1 MIRLSNL
8 SFAYGSKKVLEDFSL
23 ELSAGE
29 TVMITGPNGVGKST
43 ILRLLAG
50 VLKPV
55 SGEIDH
61 GLPEGTDPRLKTAF
75 LPDSLSIYRSMTPA
89 QAAEFHAG
97 FYITEPSDLELALK
111 AGIDINS
118 KISDLSV
125 GQRVLVHLSLILS
138 TDPELILI
146 DEVLH
151 SVDPYLRDIVF
162 RQLIAVMEKRNPIV
176 VMVNLNFHDIAN
188 LVDRVIFIGRDGIRL
203 DESVDD
209 LKAKTRRVIAEE
221 ISPEHPVLFIENVM
235 GKMHHIVYPFD
246 EQAENANFE
255 SIQKMDLTEIMTAFM
270 GGEYGVS

>member
-50 VLKPV
+50 VLIPV

-97 FYITEPSDLELALK
+97 FYNTEPADLKLALK
-111 AGIDINS
+111 AGIDVNS
-118 KISDLSV
+118 QISDLSI

-176 VMVNLNFHDIAN
+176 VMVNLNFHDIEN
-188 LVDRVIFIGRDGIRL
+188 LVDRVIFLGRDGIRL

-209 LKAKTRRVIAEE
+209 LKAKTRRVISEE
-221 ISPEHPVLFIENVM
+221 LSPEYPILLSETVM
-235 GKMHHIVYPFD
+235 GSKHHIVYPFERKYGEIAD
-246 EQAENANFE
+246 E
-255 SIQKMDLTEIMTAFM
+255 SIRKMDLTEIMTAFM
-270 GGEYGVS
+270 GGEYSVS

>member
-50 VLKPV
+50 VLIPV
-55 SGEIDH
+55 SGDIDH
-61 GLPEGTDPRLKTAF
+61 GLPEGIDPRLKTAF
-75 LPDSLSIYRSMTPA
+75 LPDSLSIYRSMTPT
-89 QAAEFHAG
+89 QAAEYHAG
-97 FYITEPSDLELALK
+97 IYNTEPSDLELALK
-111 AGIDINS
+111 AGIDVNS
-118 KISDLSV
+118 IISDLSV

-162 RQLIAVMEKRNPIV
+162 RQLIAVMEKRNPTV
-176 VMVNLNFHDIAN
+176 VMVNLNFHEIEHLA
-188 LVDRVIFIGRDGIRL
+188 DRVVFLGRDGIRL

-221 ISPEHPVLFIENVM
+221 ISPEHPILLTESVM
-235 GKMHHIVYPFD
+235 GSKQHIVYPFD
-246 EQAENANFE
+246 ERVGSTDFE
-255 SIQKMDLTEIMTAFM
+255 SIQEMDLTEIMTAFM

>member
-50 VLKPV
+50 VLIPV
-55 SGEIDH
+55 SGKIDH
-61 GLPEGTDPRLKTAF
+61 GLPEGTDPRRKTAF

-97 FYITEPSDLELALK
+97 FYNTEPSDLELALK
-111 AGIDINS
+111 AGIDVNS

-176 VMVNLNFHDIAN
+176 VMVNLNFHEIEHLA
-188 LVDRVIFIGRDGIRL
+188 DRVIFLGRTGIRL

-209 LKAKTRRVIAEE
+209 LKAKTRRIIAEE
-221 ISPEHPVLFIENVM
+221 IPPDYSILLSETVM
-235 GKMHHIVYPFD
+235 GKKQHIVYPFD
-246 EQAENANFE
+246 EQAEGTNFE

>member
-29 TVMITGPNGVGKST
+29 TIMITGPNGVGKST

-50 VLKPV
+50 VLIPV

-97 FYITEPSDLELALK
+97 FYNTEPSDLELALK
-111 AGIDINS
+111 AGIDVNS
-118 KISDLSV
+118 KISDLSI
-125 GQRVLVHLSLILS
+125 GQRVLVHLSMILS

-162 RQLIAVMEKRNPIV
+162 RQLIAVMEERNPTV
-176 VMVNLNFHDIAN
+176 VMVNLNFHEIEHLA
-188 LVDRVIFIGRDGIRL
+188 DRVIFLGRTGIRL

-209 LKAKTRRVIAEE
+209 LKAKTRRIIGEE
-221 ISPEHPVLFIENVM
+221 ISPEYPVLLSENVM
-235 GKMHHIVYPFD
+235 GSKHHIVYPFEKKYGEIAD
-246 EQAENANFE
+246 SNIRE
-255 SIQKMDLTEIMTAFM
+255 MDLTEIMTAFM